1 MDRDGFGLK
10 LHISHL
16 IFSSYIQVL
25 AGESDMIT
33 LNEFIIPK
41 ENSSLGIHLGT
52 RNKCEID

>member
-1 MDRDGFGLK
+1 VDRDGFGLK

-41 ENSSLGIHLGT
+41 ENSLGIHLGT
-52 RNKCEID
+52 RNKCKID